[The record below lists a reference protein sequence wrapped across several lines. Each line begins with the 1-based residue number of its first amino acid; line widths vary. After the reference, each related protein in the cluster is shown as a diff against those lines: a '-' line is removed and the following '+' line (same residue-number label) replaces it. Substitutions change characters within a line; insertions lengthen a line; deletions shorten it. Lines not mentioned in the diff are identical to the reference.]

1 MSGNRGVVYTKP
13 GEVQVQDIADP
24 KFENPQG
31 RRIEH
36 GVILK
41 VVSTNICGSDQHMVR
56 GRTSAPAGMVLGH
69 EITGEVIEKGS
80 DVEMIEL
87 GDLVSVPFNVACGR
101 CRTCRETNTGVCLT
115 VNPGRAGGAYGYVD
129 MGGWIGGQA
138 RYVMVPYADFN
149 LLKFPDRDKALS
161 RIMDLT
167 MLTDILPTGFHG
179 ALTAGVKPGST
190 VYVAGAGPVGLAAA
204 ASAQLL
210 GAAVIMIG
218 DMNEARLSHAR
229 KVGFV
234 PIDLTKHDR
243 LGEQVAAV
251 VGEPTVD
258 SVIDAVGF
266 EAKGHGGGD
275 QPAIV
280 LNQAMEIIRPAGAI
294 GIPGLYVT
302 EDPGAHDEAANN
314 RRTGLLAH
322 VCSSPRVR
330 NWRTLGSC
338 DSAKSTLG
346 SPSAIIVLLSGSRKT
361 ELVPMAKILANS
373 CVTTTIVA
381 PRLSRNSTIRS
392 SSSFE
397 LIGSSPADGS
407 SKKRISGSRAM
418 ARASPARFCI
428 PPLIS
433 DG

>member
-1 MSGNRGVVYTKP
+1 MSKNRGVVYTKP
-13 GEVQVQDIADP
+13 GEVQVQDIPDP
-24 KFENPQG
+24 KLENPQG
-31 RRIEH
+31 RKIDH

-56 GRTSAPAGMVLGH
+56 GRTTAPAGMVLGH

-80 DVEMIEL
+80 DVEMVAL

-101 CRTCRETNTGVCLT
+101 CRACRETNTGVCLT
-115 VNPGRAGGAYGYVD
+115 FNPGRAGGAYGYVD

-149 LLKFPDRDKALS
+149 LLKFPDKNQALS
-161 RIMDLT
+161 KIMDLT

-218 DMNEARLSHAR
+218 DMNEARLKHA
-229 KVGFV
+229 KDVGFA

-243 LGEQVAAV
+243 LGEQIAAV

-302 EDPGAHDEAANN
+302 EDPGAHDQAAK
-314 RRTGLLAH
+314 TGNLSLRLGLGWQVELLPHRPDARSALQPPAH
-322 VCSSPRVR
+322 DGVAERPPPDREDRQCSSDQPGRCAEGLRRVR
-330 NWRTLGSC
+330 QGRRRQ
-338 DSAKSTLG
+338 
-346 SPSAIIVLLSGSRKT
+346 IR
-361 ELVPMAKILANS
+361 
-373 CVTTTIVA
+373 
-381 PRLSRNSTIRS
+381 PR
-392 SSSFE
+392 
-397 LIGSSPADGS
+397 
-407 SKKRISGSRAM
+407 
-418 ARASPARFCI
+418 PAR
-428 PPLIS
+428 LVAKGGLTLL
-433 DG
+433 DQGLDRRHDNEERRKDH